1 MNEETPAP
9 RRARLSR
16 RVTVLAGTAA
26 AALLAG
32 ATRTTWIHAT
42 APDLAGTAQ
51 QVTVTGSDAAP
62 AVLALSL
69 VAIAASL
76 ATALSSR
83 WLRFLTGPVLIATGA
98 GSVLAALGVVQAPQ
112 EAARSAVASATGML
126 GTAVQAEPTSWPL
139 LTLVPALVVAT
150 IGVLVLVIGGSWPV
164 GTRYR
169 SAAVVA
175 TADPGQDPAAAWDA
189 LTRGEDPSVLDEG
202 EDDAEEQHEDGA
214 EPPAEDHRPTSR

>member
-1 MNEETPAP
+1 MSEETPAL
-9 RRARLSR
+9 RRARPTR
-16 RVTVLAGTAA
+16 RATVLAGTAA

-32 ATRTTWIHAT
+32 ATSTTWINAT

-62 AVLALSL
+62 AVLALAL

-76 ATALSSR
+76 ATALSSH
-83 WLRFLTGPVLIATGA
+83 WLRFVTGPVLIATGA
-98 GSVLAALGVVQAPQ
+98 GSVIAALGAVQAPQ
-112 EAARSAVASATGML
+112 EAARSAVGSATGVL
-126 GTAVQAEPTSWPL
+126 GSAVQAEPTAWPL
-139 LTLVPALVVAT
+139 LTLVPALVVAG
-150 IGVLVLVIGGSWPV
+150 IGVLVLVVGRGWPV

-189 LTRGEDPSVLDEG
+189 LTRGEDPSLP
-202 EDDAEEQHEDGA
+202 EDDEDNEDDNEDTA
-214 EPPAEDHRPTSR
+214 EPPAEGDRRTPR